1 MRKRKNVA
9 VVREPESQIMDEF
22 KLCHFYNWYRINYS
36 EKDAKEFLLQYVT
49 EEKTKT
55 IIRKLSYIK
64 LTYCWLARILTNN
77 NQIPEKFESDLQK
90 YLNSLENEL
99 RIQKSYKL
107 KLTEAEFIPPPDRKS
122 ERDFDNALSYMNDQ
136 IDLMFDSKGKHSFS
150 GDALV
155 AMFNLTKKHTKQ
167 LSEIIQSEHI
177 HWLELAKEE
186 EDVQEAY
193 SFLTTRQQKKII
205 NHMKDICDSLDAASE
220 RKERK
225 ARKKKVRTPEE
236 KISKLKF
243 KAKAFECSSIDL
255 SKIIGAKLLYIVS
268 DDKRALY
275 QLTSER
281 GFNTRSSFITNVD
294 SATRIISYGKGL
306 ESCVSHICNTSNA
319 RTLKKLEKDVHVSRK
334 ENVELKN
341 NEYRS
346 TDKFCAIKAF

>member
-9 VVREPESQIMDEF
+9 VVREPESQIMDEW

-49 EEKTKT
+49 EDSTKS
-55 IIRKLSYIK
+55 IIRKLSFIK

-77 NQIPEKFESDLQK
+77 NQIPEKFEKDLQR

-99 RIQKSYKL
+99 CIQKSYKL
-107 KLTEAEFIPPPDRKS
+107 KLTEAEFTPPPDRKS
-122 ERDFDNALSYMNDQ
+122 EREFDNALSYMNDQ
-136 IDLMFDSKGKHSFS
+136 IDLMFDTKGKQTFS
-150 GDALV
+150 GDSIV
-155 AMFNLTKKHTKQ
+155 SVFNLTKKHTKQ
-167 LSEIIQSEHI
+167 LSEIIQKDHI
-177 HWLELAKEE
+177 YWLELAKEE

-193 SFLTTRQQKKII
+193 SFLTARQQKKII
-205 NHMKDICDSLDAASE
+205 NQMKDICDSFNAASE

-225 ARKKKVRTPEE
+225 ERKKKVRTPEE
-236 KISKLKF
+236 KVSKLKF
-243 KAKAFECSSIDL
+243 KSKAFECKSVDL
-255 SKIIGAKLLYIVS
+255 IKIIGAKLLYVVS

-294 SATRIISYGKGL
+294 TATRIISYGKGL
-306 ESCVSHICNTSNA
+306 ESCVSHICNTTNA
-319 RTLKKLEKDVHVSRK
+319 RTLKKLDKDVHVSRK
-334 ENVELKN
+334 EKVELKN

-346 TDKFCAIKAF
+346 TDKFCAIKVF